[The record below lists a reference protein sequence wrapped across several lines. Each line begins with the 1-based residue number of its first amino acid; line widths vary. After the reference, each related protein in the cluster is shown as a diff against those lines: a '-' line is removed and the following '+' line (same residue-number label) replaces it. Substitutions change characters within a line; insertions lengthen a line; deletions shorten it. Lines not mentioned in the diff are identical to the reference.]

1 MQIDAEEDQPDHRY
15 YDQEKQM
22 AKKFD
27 AAVDQIRKQYRIE
40 TIPWLEVTKTVVW
53 IFLILT
59 MI

>member
-1 MQIDAEEDQPDHRY
+1 
-15 YDQEKQM
+15 M